1 MNNDELR
8 SFILDRLAPSLE
20 RAWQEHDTLAERT
33 EASRQEA
40 EREREARKK
49 AEQKAAD
56 KDRAIADR
64 DAEIDML
71 KKALADAK
79 DTKATDNRNRFGSQ
93 SRKARHSAD
102 KASGRTDRREE
113 KESHDST
120 AADGSS
126 PATDCVDTTG
136 EKGKVMTERE
146 LIARQARNGT
156 RYSLSDAS

>member
-8 SFILDRLAPSLE
+8 SFILDRFAPSLE
-20 RAWQEHDTLAERT
+20 RAWQERDTLAERA

-79 DTKATDNRNRFGSQ
+79 DTKATDNRNRFGSP
-93 SRKARHSAD
+93 SRKA
-102 KASGRTDRREE
+102 
-113 KESHDST
+113 
-120 AADGSS
+120 
-126 PATDCVDTTG
+126 PTT
-136 EKGKVMTERE
+136 
-146 LIARQARNGT
+146 IQ
-156 RYSLSDAS
+156 